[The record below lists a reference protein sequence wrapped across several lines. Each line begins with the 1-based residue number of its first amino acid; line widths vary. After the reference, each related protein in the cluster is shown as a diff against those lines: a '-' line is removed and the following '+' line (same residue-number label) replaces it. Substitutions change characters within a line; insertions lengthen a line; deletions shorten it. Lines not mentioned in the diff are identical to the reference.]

1 MCLQFPI
8 IKFYLNTLFK
18 ANFKILLN
26 GLKIGFNTILIL
38 EEVIL
43 TTNFQPFMAY

>member
-1 MCLQFPI
+1 MGLQFTI

-18 ANFKILLN
+18 ANSKILLK

-43 TTNFQPFMAY
+43 TTSCQPLMAY